1 MSTPSQSTAKTRR
14 AVPKQPPQPEIKAPK
29 RQRGRERVAILM
41 EAAARVFAKKGYE
54 AATMTE
60 IAAEARSSIGSLYQF
75 FPTKPVLA
83 EALHLQR
90 LEAMSATLSTLRAQA
105 SGASAASIGDAIFD
119 QFSAFLADYP
129 EFAVLAARRDIPK
142 ERKAQ
147 SRLALRSQIAALLA
161 EANPPLPP
169 KTLDVLAALVLE
181 LLKVVVAAMSDPLLD
196 ERFALVAELRGM
208 LRQRLSTLSG
218 KAG

>member
-1 MSTPSQSTAKTRR
+1 MSASPPSAVRTRA
-14 AVPKQPPQPEIKAPK
+14 AVPQQAPQPKSKAPK
-29 RQRGRERVAILM
+29 RQRGRDRVAVLM
-41 EAAARVFAKKGYE
+41 EAAARVFTEKGYD

-83 EALHLQR
+83 EALHMQR
-90 LEAMSATLSTLRAQA
+90 LEAMSATLAALKSQS

-129 EFAVLAARRDIPK
+129 EFAVLDGRRDIPK

-147 SRLALRSQIAALLA
+147 SRLTLRRRIAELLA
-161 EANPPLPP
+161 QANPPLPP
-169 KTLDVLAALVLE
+169 KMLDVLAALVLE
-181 LLKVVVAAMSDPLLD
+181 LLKVVVAAMSDSQLE
-196 ERFALVAELRGM
+196 ERFALVVELRGM
-208 LRQRLSTLSG
+208 LRQRLTALSG
-218 KAG
+218 EAG